1 MDIKS
6 LLEEDGFTCKYI
18 AETYG
23 SAYSSPCPWCGGTD
37 NSSVF
42 LHYRNY
48 RDTYIAFNLNSLKTN
63 RTIGQLRYF

>member
-42 LHYRNY
+42 FC
-48 RDTYIAFNLNSLKTN
+48 I
-63 RTIGQLRYF
+63 IGIIEILILPLI